1 MPPLIALLSPS
12 PTGKPRM
19 VFPILGNN
27 SQPAFFELVALKE
40 EEVGSAQMQ
49 AATGIVDSYII

>member
-1 MPPLIALLSPS
+1 
-12 PTGKPRM
+12 M